1 MLVTLRYLRVVH
13 IVGPAF
19 PIVESDLL
27 VEELFGIHVEDATV
41 NLLLHDHLLAAE
53 GCLCQAFDLL
63 VPLQPVFH
71 VEDLKRVRRLV
82 RVQLQS
88 AWGSQK
94 PS

>member
-1 MLVTLRYLRVVH
+1 
-13 IVGPAF
+13 
-19 PIVESDLL
+19 
-27 VEELFGIHVEDATV
+27 
-41 NLLLHDHLLAAE
+41 LLAAE